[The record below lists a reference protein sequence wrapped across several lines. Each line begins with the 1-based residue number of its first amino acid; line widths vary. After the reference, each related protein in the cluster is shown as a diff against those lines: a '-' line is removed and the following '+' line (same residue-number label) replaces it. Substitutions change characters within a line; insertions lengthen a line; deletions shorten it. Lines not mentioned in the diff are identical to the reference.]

1 MRPRVVVTGIG
12 AVTPIGIGKEAF
24 FEGLRTSRNGI
35 ARVSAFEPDAYR
47 TQMAGEVRD
56 FAVADFMSER
66 EAHRLARFAQFSV
79 ACAKMA
85 LEDAGLDVSENIRDR
100 TGVIMGCGIGGLDVT
115 EAQVKLV
122 HSHGPRRISPFFIP
136 MMIPNMASGQI
147 AIFTGA
153 RGPNLTVTTACAA
166 SMHAVGEAFRTIQRG
181 DADVMLAGGTEASIS
196 PAGFGG
202 FCALRAMSQRN
213 DQPHAASRPFDKG
226 RDGFVMGE
234 GAFVLILE
242 TPEHALA
249 RGARPYAEIAGYGAS
264 DDAHHIVEPDPE
276 GKGAVLAMQRALDDA
291 GLSPFDVDYVNAHGT
306 STPLNDRC
314 ETMAIKEVF
323 GAHAYQL
330 MVSSTKSMTG
340 HLLGA
345 AGACGVVVCTFAHE
359 AGIVPA
365 TINYE
370 EPDPDCDLDYVPN
383 TARYANVDVAMSNAF
398 GFGGHNGV
406 IVTKRFQE

>member
-1 MRPRVVVTGIG
+1 MVVTGIG

-35 ARVSAFEPDAYR
+35 ARVSAFEPDGYR
-47 TQMAGEVRD
+47 TQMAGEVQD
-56 FAVADFMSER
+56 FAVEDFMSER

-100 TGVIMGCGIGGLDVT
+100 TGVMMGCGIGGLDVT
-115 EAQVKLV
+115 EAQVKLMQ
-122 HSHGPRRISPFFIP
+122 SYGPRRISPFFIP

-166 SMHAVGEAFRTIQRG
+166 SMHAIGEAFRTIQRG
-181 DADVMLAGGTEASIS
+181 DAEIMLAGGTEASIS
-196 PAGFGG
+196 PMGFGG

-213 DQPHAASRPFDKG
+213 DMPYAASRPFDKG

-242 TPEHALA
+242 TLEHALA
-249 RGARPYAEIAGYGAS
+249 RGVRPYAEIVGYGAS

-276 GKGAVLAMQRALDDA
+276 GKGAAQAMQRALDDA
-291 GLSPFDVDYVNAHGT
+291 GLSPCDVD
-306 STPLNDRC
+306 
-314 ETMAIKEVF
+314 
-323 GAHAYQL
+323 
-330 MVSSTKSMTG
+330 
-340 HLLGA
+340 
-345 AGACGVVVCTFAHE
+345 
-359 AGIVPA
+359 
-365 TINYE
+365 
-370 EPDPDCDLDYVPN
+370 
-383 TARYANVDVAMSNAF
+383 
-398 GFGGHNGV
+398 
-406 IVTKRFQE
+406 